1 MPAPIPVVA
10 PIPEYTDLPVGGTVS
25 LSGSGGLAGASY
37 QWTLIEQPD
46 GSNAQLQNANTTSPT
61 LVSVDTRGTY
71 IVFLKITDSGG
82 ASHAYPYPVQATSA
96 PYGFT
101 VPVTTAF
108 GVVRVKEESGLIK
121 PGRGEY
127 GWFEKGLWPLIDKV
141 GTGLTFE
148 FYDIPTHTLTA
159 DAIVPFSDTA
169 TVDFNSLIVTDA
181 EAATYVS
188 SEIGSINVLSD
199 LTLEGTDL
207 YLAGGELKTDTI
219 ASYSGGDISV
229 DDPLRMAQLYVDTVS
244 VNTVGGDIAV
254 TNRVR
259 IAQLASP
266 TALSMSV
273 SADDD
278 LTLNAVDNI
287 VLNATGTDGDITLNA
302 TDDIVLNAAGTDGDI
317 TLNATDDIVLNA
329 YSAAE
334 VNGTTSAA
342 LYASSPSAGVVTVY
356 GKKNVAGTDSVIIRA
371 DARIKLQP
379 VTDTY
384 SDKPIRA
391 PGLIGCVTKT
401 AEDDTVLVPDPANPY
416 YPLFAAP
423 FTFTRQNLGAQLS
436 VDAHVRCTMDKN
448 QSPVVRVVRETA
460 TAGVVELVSVTLPS
474 HNSDNINL
482 HAHFYIDTRICDKG
496 AFLTHIRVDISTYLG
511 VLSSTVHKFMTESMT
526 VADRAQVKFDLQL
539 DRSATTYKAF
549 AAQATASLYAAHT
562 EDVI

>member
-25 LSGSGGLAGASY
+25 LSGSGGLPGASY
-37 QWTLIEQPD
+37 QWTLIEKPD

-101 VPVTTAF
+101 VPLTTAF

-159 DAIVPFSDTA
+159 DAIVPFSDTS

-181 EAATYVS
+181 EAATYIS

-266 TALSMSV
+266 TAMSMSV

-278 LTLNAVDNI
+278 LTLNAEDNI

-302 TDDIVLNAAGTDGDI
+302 TDDININAD
-317 TLNATDDIVLNA
+317 
-329 YSAAE
+329 SAAA

-401 AEDDTVLVPDPANPY
+401 AEDDTVLVPNPANPY

-436 VDAHVRCTMDKN
+436 VDAHVRCTVDKN

-496 AFLTHIRVDISTYLG
+496 SFLTHVRVDISTYLG

-526 VADRAQVKFDLQL
+526 VSDRAQVKFDLQL

-562 EDVI
+562 QDVI